1 MFSHSSFSF
10 CCTLA
15 CLQQAEQ
22 IHPVLRMAG
31 SSCVSPLPC
40 PQSISR
46 LPYLPPNGSA
56 HSVSCASCTQG
67 VTGHQ
72 GAVEKSRAV
81 EKGRGC
87 RLTPRRRNFSERS
100 KFIDNS
106 STQRQIHL
114 FYTAPVPVKS
124 NQFDSDEEQ
133 PVYLHPGGL
142 YLQKYLPKK
151 EGKRQAKLTT

>member
-10 CCTLA
+10 SCTLA

-40 PQSISR
+40 PQSITR
-46 LPYLPPNGSA
+46 LPCLPPNGSA
-56 HSVSCASCTQG
+56 HSVSCAPCTPG

-72 GAVEKSRAV
+72 GAGEQRRAG
-81 EKGRGC
+81 ERGRGC
-87 RLTPRRRNFSERS
+87 RLGPSRRNFSERS
-100 KFIDNS
+100 KFIYNR

-114 FYTAPVPVKS
+114 CCTAPVPVKS
-124 NQFDSDEEQ
+124 NQFDSDEAFISRSTF
-133 PVYLHPGGL
+133 L
-142 YLQKYLPKK
+142 KK
-151 EGKRQAKLTT
+151 KGKGKPN